1 MTDTDDFL
9 RYFKVGLVP
18 VKIEFNEYGARAA
31 YAWENG
37 TFKIDNRYIA
47 DVMDGEDVVEL
58 NEKEFVQLISES
70 H

>member
-1 MTDTDDFL
+1 MNDTDFF
-9 RYFKVGLVP
+9 RYFKVGVVA

-37 TFKIDNRYIA
+37 AFKIDNRYIA
-47 DVMDGEDVVEL
+47 EVMNGEDVVEL
-58 NEKEFVQLISES
+58 NEKEFFQLISKT

>member
-1 MTDTDDFL
+1 MTDTDFF
-9 RYFKVGLVP
+9 RYFKVGVVP
-18 VKIEFNEYGARAA
+18 VKIEYNEYGARAA
-31 YAWENG
+31 YAWENS

-58 NEKEFVQLISES
+58 NEKEFFRLISES